1 MRTIAALVFVL
12 ALGVSFSIVSATG
25 LAGVLGADRAPDG
38 SQVEKNLGSSAG
50 QSPVGDPDS
59 LTGGVSQTGDAN
71 LVGVII
77 TAGGL
82 ASDFAVGVL
91 LLPVTLSNLG
101 LPLYAAAPL
110 GLFIQTITGIGVIEF
125 FINREW
131 T

>member
-38 SQVEKNLGSSAG
+38 SQVEQNLDESAG
-50 QSPVGDPDS
+50 QSPVGDDDA
-59 LTGGVSQTGDAN
+59 LAGGVSQTGDAN
-71 LVGVII
+71 LIGVII
-77 TAGGL
+77 TAGEL
-82 ASDFAVGVL
+82 AADFAAGVI

-125 FINREW
+125 LSNREW

>member
-38 SQVEKNLGSSAG
+38 SQVEENLNSSAG
-50 QSPVGDPDS
+50 QSPLGDQDS
-59 LTGGVSQTGDAN
+59 LTGGISQTGDAN
-71 LVGVII
+71 LIGVII

-82 ASDFAVGVL
+82 AADFAIGVL

>member
-38 SQVEKNLGSSAG
+38 SQVEQNLDNAAG
-50 QSPVGDPDS
+50 QSPVDNPDK
-59 LTGGVSQTGDAN
+59 LAGGIAQTGDAN
-71 LVGVII
+71 LIGVII
-77 TAGGL
+77 TAGDLVAGFL
-82 ASDFAVGVL
+82 TGVI

-110 GLFIQTITGIGVIEF
+110 GLFIQTISGIGLIEF
-125 FINREW
+125 FTNREL